1 MRTVDA
7 FLAGYVPQ
15 VAGLYFN
22 GLELLAEA
30 DRGADVTLAKAVG
43 EEREKV
49 VARRDD
55 ALAGL
60 DRTERLLAV
69 SGADPVP
76 RPEDAGGYES
86 WTEEVFEAITSSMA
100 AYSPEAVAHLLGY
113 VLGEA
118 VATLDVIAILSR
130 LRHVDPEHVWMR
142 WQGESLEGERQTLER
157 RLARLAAHPLLP
169 EAVQVAA
176 ATATHAVSGAAPSGG
191 HAARAARADEAARLV
206 ADQAVA
212 AEAALGSAP
221 SGPG

>member
-1 MRTVDA
+1 
-7 FLAGYVPQ
+7 
-15 VAGLYFN
+15 
-22 GLELLAEA
+22 
-30 DRGADVTLAKAVG
+30 VTLAKAVG

-60 DRTERLLAV
+60 DRSERLLAGV
-69 SGADPVP
+69 GADPVAGP
-76 RPEDAGGYES
+76 ADASGYES
-86 WTEEVFEAITSSMA
+86 WAEDVFEAVTSSLA

-130 LRHVDPEHVWMR
+130 LRQVDPEHVWMR

-169 EAVQVAA
+169 DAVQVATANA
-176 ATATHAVSGAAPSGG
+176 AHAVSGAAPSAG
-191 HAARAARADEAARLV
+191 HAARATRADEAARVV
-206 ADQAVA
+206 ADQAA
-212 AEAALGSAP
+212 AVEAALGS
-221 SGPG
+221 G

>member
-1 MRTVDA
+1 LGGPVKVLDA
-7 FLAGYVPQ
+7 YLAGYAPQ

-30 DRGADVTLAKAVG
+30 DRGAAVTLAKAVG

-49 VARRDD
+49 VARREG
-55 ALAGL
+55 ALSDL
-60 DRTERLLAV
+60 DRTERLQASL
-69 SGADPVP
+69 GAEPVA
-76 RPEDAGGYES
+76 RPEDAGGYEA
-86 WTEEVFEAITSSMA
+86 WTEEVFESVTAAMA

-169 EAVQVAA
+169 EPAQVAA
-176 ATATHAVSGAAPSGG
+176 ATAAHAVSGATPSGG
-191 HAARAARADEAARLV
+191 HAGRAARADEAARLV
-206 ADQAVA
+206 AEQASAV
-212 AEAALGSAP
+212 EAALAAF
-221 SGPG
+221 